1 MSVYNLVK
9 AQDSKYLSY
18 SSGIYALSALDAA
31 CSNKQ
36 NMFMGKMLNLDV
48 ERRTGISHE
57 TLLHSCL
64 KF

>member
-18 SSGIYALSALDAA
+18 SSGFYALSALDAA

-48 ERRTGISHE
+48 EGRTGISHE